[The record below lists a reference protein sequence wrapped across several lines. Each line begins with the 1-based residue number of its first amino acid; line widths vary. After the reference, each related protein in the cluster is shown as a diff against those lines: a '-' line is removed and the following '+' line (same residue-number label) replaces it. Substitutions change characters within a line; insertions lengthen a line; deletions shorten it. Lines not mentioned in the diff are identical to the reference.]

1 MSKHPKRTVMT
12 TNYEVNI
19 NGFSYDVDYEI
30 TADGV
35 DVLSAIEPF
44 EDGSHRET
52 TQAEKLAIKWELDE
66 KFKAEIEAEKAQ
78 SLFDNF
84 CERADNFRESKY

>member
-1 MSKHPKRTVMT
+1 ME
-12 TNYEVNI
+12 TNYEVNL
-19 NGFSYDVDYEI
+19 NGFSYDVDFEI

-35 DVLSAIEPF
+35 NIINAIEPF

-66 KFKAEIEAEKAQ
+66 KFKAEIKAEKAQ
-78 SLFDNF
+78 EPFDNF

>member
-1 MSKHPKRTVMT
+1 ME
-12 TNYEVNI
+12 TNYEVNL
-19 NGFSYDVDYEI
+19 NGFSYDVDFEI

-35 DVLSAIEPF
+35 NILGAIEPF

-66 KFKAEIEAEKAQ
+66 KFKYEIEEEQAQ
-78 SLFDNF
+78 APFDKF
-84 CERADNFRESKY
+84 CEKADNFRESKY